1 MLDFTAPCIKTYPMK
16 LIIQIPC
23 YNEEGTLPVTLK
35 QLPRRVPGFKKV
47 EWLIINDGSG
57 DATVETA
64 KKHGVDHVVNFTR
77 NMGLARAFMAGLE
90 ACLRL
95 GADVIVNTDADNQ
108 YDARDIPALVA
119 PIVAKRA
126 EIVVG
131 ARPIAGIKH
140 FSAVKK
146 ALQWLGSAVVRIMSR
161 TDIPDA
167 PSGFRAFSREAA
179 MRLHVFGNYTYTLET
194 IIQAGQQN
202 MNIISVPIRVND
214 DLRSSRLVRS
224 IPGYVFRSFNSIIRI
239 FIVYRPFR
247 FFMSIGLGVFS
258 AGFVLGARFLYY
270 YLSGNGGGHV
280 QSLILS
286 SVLLM
291 IGFQAMLSAFIVDLL
306 ATNRKLSED
315 ALYRIRTIEYFRSK
329 R

>member
-1 MLDFTAPCIKTYPMK
+1 MLDFRATCCKTYPMK

-23 YNEEGTLPVTLK
+23 YNEEETLPVTLK
-35 QLPRRVPGFKKV
+35 HLPRKVPGFKKV
-47 EWLIINDGSG
+47 EWLIINDGSH
-57 DATVETA
+57 DSTVATA

-77 NMGLARAFMAGLE
+77 NMGLARAFMAGLD

-108 YDARDIPALVA
+108 YDARDIPVLVT
-119 PIVAKRA
+119 PIIEKRA

-131 ARPIAGIKH
+131 ARPISGIKH
-140 FSAVKK
+140 FSPVKK
-146 ALQWLGSAVVRIMSR
+146 ALQWLGSAVVRLMSR
-161 TDIPDA
+161 TNIPDA
-167 PSGFRAFSREAA
+167 PSGFRAFSRDAA
-179 MRLHVFGNYTYTLET
+179 LRLHVFGDYTYTLET

-224 IPGYVFRSFNSIIRI
+224 IGSYVFRSFVSIIRI

-247 FFMSIGLGVFS
+247 FFMFLGLSVFS
-258 AGFVLGARFLYY
+258 AGFLVGARFLYN
-270 YLSGNGGGHV
+270 YLSGYGEGHV

-286 SVLLM
+286 AVLLM

-306 ATNRKLSED
+306 ATNRKLGED
-315 ALYRIRTIEYFRSK
+315 TLYRIRKIEYSGRM